1 MTEVSVETC
10 FTDSK
15 VLSLS
20 LNFIF
25 LCVQSLIHVLQ
36 TMEAVS
42 TFAGGIRTDTL
53 HAAVMRAFTYTRT
66 KEIVWVSCEKNNC
79 PMIIVWDPYE
89 LFLHL
94 LSSFKL
100 FSLLR
105 ILKYKAESALEGA
118 HSAGAIYPSFISMKR
133 LRASLLP
140 TLLYPESN
148 ALTIR
153 ALRHPHPEEYLGINP
168 YTEREE
174 RVFLLK
180 QSFFSFH
187 SHRGSQK
194 ENKDQDG
201 GGLALQIEGY
211 QRSHC

>member
-53 HAAVMRAFTYTRT
+53 HAAVMRAFTYTLT
-66 KEIVWVSCEKNNC
+66 KEIVWVSCG
-79 PMIIVWDPYE
+79 DPFE

-105 ILKYKAESALEGA
+105 ILRYKAESALEGA

-140 TLLYPESN
+140 RLLYPESN

-201 GGLALQIEGY
+201 GSLALQIEGY

>member
-1 MTEVSVETC
+1 MFYWLKSFVT
-10 FTDSK
+10 FFK
-15 VLSLS
+15 FYISLCS
-20 LNFIF
+20 EFD
-25 LCVQSLIHVLQ
+25 LCS
-36 TMEAVS
+36 ANN
-42 TFAGGIRTDTL
+42 GGCQHLCRRNSNGHASCSCNEGFHL
-53 HAAVMRAFTYTRT
+53 HPNKRDCLGKLR
-66 KEIVWVSCEKNNC
+66 KNNC

-94 LSSFKL
+94 PSSFKL

-105 ILKYKAESALEGA
+105 ILRYKAESALEGA

-140 TLLYPESN
+140 RLLYPESN

-194 ENKDQDG
+194 ENKNQDG